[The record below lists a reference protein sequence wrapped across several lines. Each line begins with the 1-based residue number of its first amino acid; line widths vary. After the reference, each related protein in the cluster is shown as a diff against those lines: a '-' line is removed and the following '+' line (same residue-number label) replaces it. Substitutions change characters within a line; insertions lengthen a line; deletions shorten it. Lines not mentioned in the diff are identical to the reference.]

1 LKEEVVVKEINI
13 YRIKEEDGTGR
24 MEAEGLEEEQKTRK
38 GVSGGSD
45 ESGVKG
51 RGRDYQRTTL

>member
-13 YRIKEEDGTGR
+13 YRIKEEDGAGR
-24 MEAEGLEEEQKTRK
+24 MEEGLEEEQKTRK